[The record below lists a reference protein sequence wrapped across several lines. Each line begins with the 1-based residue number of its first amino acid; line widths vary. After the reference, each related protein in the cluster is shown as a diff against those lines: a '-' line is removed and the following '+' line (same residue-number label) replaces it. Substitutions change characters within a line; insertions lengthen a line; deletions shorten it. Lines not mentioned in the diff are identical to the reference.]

1 MCEIAQYLVCA
12 HNLAYDEKPNYQ
24 MLKKI
29 LNPGGTPL
37 GPLEFSTK
45 GESVNVDTPNN
56 QKILKKKSVDQK
68 TYTVRVVSQK
78 AATKQVNQ
86 MQSRLIEK
94 NIRGERSAE
103 SCSTGR
109 KVQTEELLTRLLNS
123 ETAQRKHKEKTK
135 VL

>member
-1 MCEIAQYLVCA
+1 MVCA

-56 QKILKKKSVDQK
+56 QKVSNVVPGILRLPSVRLFYQMK
-68 TYTVRVVSQK
+68 LFWVSEG
-78 AATKQVNQ
+78 V
-86 MQSRLIEK
+86 
-94 NIRGERSAE
+94 
-103 SCSTGR
+103 
-109 KVQTEELLTRLLNS
+109 
-123 ETAQRKHKEKTK
+123 
-135 VL
+135 